1 MQQWHG
7 EKLKNFFFFLE
18 IWKIFY
24 IEISEERPV
33 LLCFWPDRSCPL
45 KNGKV
50 TLLTSPKQVCAKAF
64 DCVDHNKLWKILK
77 QMGIPDHLTC
87 LLRDLYAGQEA
98 TVRTGHGTTQR
109 DGMGREEGGGFR
121 MGNTCIPVVDS
132 F

>member
-1 MQQWHG
+1 MAWRKI
-7 EKLKNFFFFLE
+7 EEFFFFLE

-77 QMGIPDHLTC
+77 EGS
-87 LLRDLYAGQEA
+87 GW
-98 TVRTGHGTTQR
+98 GTHVYLWRIHFDTWQ
-109 DGMGREEGGGFR
+109 
-121 MGNTCIPVVDS
+121 N
-132 F
+132 